1 MFSRAY
7 FDLQRMIRTI
17 SILIMAI
24 GRSRTLPLVVFAGFV
39 FSACSLWGPS
49 KIPLNDQPIK
59 AQAPNWSAL
68 VLQASADANSNTAL
82 EVDIVFAA
90 TPEVKSMVEGLG
102 AGKWFTVRDS
112 MLRNLSTQ
120 LHVIS
125 LELVPGQ
132 TMKLGRGD
140 YSQLNAIGVLVF
152 ANYSNPG
159 DHKTALPLTQ
169 NSQLVLLDAKG
180 FRVLTVPANSKY

>member
-1 MFSRAY
+1 
-7 FDLQRMIRTI
+7 
-17 SILIMAI
+17 
-24 GRSRTLPLVVFAGFV
+24 
-39 FSACSLWGPS
+39 
-49 KIPLNDQPIK
+49 
-59 AQAPNWSAL
+59 
-68 VLQASADANSNTAL
+68 
-82 EVDIVFAA
+82 
-90 TPEVKSMVEGLG
+90 MVEGLG